1 MFASGPDDIWFAG
14 SHGAAHYD
22 GDIWSSANTEQ
33 LTDLWGNGPDDV
45 WMLDFAGNAIHW
57 DGNTLQKEP
66 LPDGFSPTTATG
78 AGTELWVTDYWT
90 PTIAHRRVD
99 GEWELLLERP
109 YGSVGDAVVDG
120 DGILWAATVTLG
132 LAHQAEDDF
141 VWDFDVGDRLGL
153 ANGVVVT
160 FDDDRSFRRTTSGG
174 WEELGD
180 AAILY
185 EACTASDGSVWA
197 VGDRLARLEGDRW
210 VPDGPAVDGRMYQ
223 VECGGDTVFA
233 FDSADML
240 QRHGDRWSHDGL
252 WTLAYRTPLSSFAPT
267 PDSAYVVLDGAE
279 PWAMQFDGTRWT
291 QIDLPFEPLGVG
303 GRASDVWIVGTGH
316 AAHQEGGQWVEV
328 AGAPAAA
335 LRWVTTE
342 PSGRATVV
350 DEQGGVWSW
359 TPGPP
364 EAWRQ
369 LVPPQATLTD
379 VVMTSGGLFAVD
391 DSGHALRLTGTAW
404 TAIDSSADTDR
415 VEGNERVGI
424 YFQRGSRLSTWDGTG
439 LTELTAT
446 LPGDVF
452 APTEGAELI
461 ALGDLGE
468 IWVWDGADFVLEDD
482 TVVLG
487 ASWLIGH
494 STTELWATTT
504 IPAIHAMHRRGGTW
518 ELFRE
523 LSEPLTFTQTSTG
536 ETLWLD
542 RDLALWRSEPG
553 GFALVEDTWIGG
565 RAIGAWFVQQDDIW
579 ATVDRTLRHYD
590 GESWT
595 DVPDPIG
602 YGFASF
608 AGSADGPTY
617 ALGIHSGVISL
628 PR

>member
-1 MFASGPDDIWFAG
+1 MSIWAIDADNVWMPTTNYNFHLGPRGLGWTRPAGELPLLGPIPVFGVATDDVWARSADGLAHWNGQEWSPSFPLSAVTTKLHGVSSDDLWAISESQLFHWDGAAWTEVAVSPDPEDTFTDLWAFGRRQVAIAGRGSRGVQAWIWDGSLDPLPAPPPGGITSPSVFASGPDDIWFAG

-240 QRHGDRWSHDGL
+240 QRH
-252 WTLAYRTPLSSFAPT
+252 
-267 PDSAYVVLDGAE
+267 
-279 PWAMQFDGTRWT
+279 
-291 QIDLPFEPLGVG
+291 
-303 GRASDVWIVGTGH
+303 
-316 AAHQEGGQWVEV
+316 
-328 AGAPAAA
+328 
-335 LRWVTTE
+335 
-342 PSGRATVV
+342 
-350 DEQGGVWSW
+350 
-359 TPGPP
+359 
-364 EAWRQ
+364 
-369 LVPPQATLTD
+369 
-379 VVMTSGGLFAVD
+379 
-391 DSGHALRLTGTAW
+391 
-404 TAIDSSADTDR
+404 
-415 VEGNERVGI
+415 
-424 YFQRGSRLSTWDGTG
+424 
-439 LTELTAT
+439 
-446 LPGDVF
+446 
-452 APTEGAELI
+452 
-461 ALGDLGE
+461 
-468 IWVWDGADFVLEDD
+468 
-482 TVVLG
+482 
-487 ASWLIGH
+487 
-494 STTELWATTT
+494 
-504 IPAIHAMHRRGGTW
+504 
-518 ELFRE
+518 
-523 LSEPLTFTQTSTG
+523 
-536 ETLWLD
+536 
-542 RDLALWRSEPG
+542 
-553 GFALVEDTWIGG
+553 
-565 RAIGAWFVQQDDIW
+565 
-579 ATVDRTLRHYD
+579 
-590 GESWT
+590 
-595 DVPDPIG
+595 
-602 YGFASF
+602 
-608 AGSADGPTY
+608 
-617 ALGIHSGVISL
+617 
-628 PR
+628 